1 MDGFKQGYGVR
12 TDISGSSHP
21 ESTLQCRGKIGN
33 DISEHVVRYDHL
45 KIVWLPN
52 HEQAQRIDVEMA
64 GLNPGVAGSGI
75 LKAAL
80 PQITGIGHHIGLI
93 AHAHFGFSGAARMIE
108 RVPDN
113 PVHALTR
120 VDLHLSGDFIGS
132 TLLENAAGV
141 DIRAFRVLTDY
152 REVHVLD
159 THSFQ
164 WAQLLVEQPDRTH
177 IGKQIQTKTK
187 GQEYFGRVP
196 LIGNPRI
203 ADRSKQNGVEILAK
217 HFERPGRQSNAFPEI
232 FLSAPIELDELQS
245 GAEYLIH
252 AAQHAHG
259 LAGDIDSDTV
269 SGNDR
274 DPFHRYVG
282 LPMIQPACCTP
293 RPGPS
298 GATLRL

>member
-108 RVPDN
+108 RVTDN

-177 IGKQIQTKTK
+177 IGKQIQTKTNAQDGK
-187 GQEYFGRVP
+187 ATPSLRYFSAP
-196 LIGNPRI
+196 
-203 ADRSKQNGVEILAK
+203 
-217 HFERPGRQSNAFPEI
+217 QSNSTNSNPELNTSFTRRSTRMDSRVTSI
-232 FLSAPIELDELQS
+232 PIPS
-245 GAEYLIH
+245 PGMTAIRF
-252 AAQHAHG
+252 
-259 LAGDIDSDTV
+259 IDT
-269 SGNDR
+269 
-274 DPFHRYVG
+274 
-282 LPMIQPACCTP
+282 
-293 RPGPS
+293 
-298 GATLRL
+298 